1 MNIQFVENPDRLAR
15 IKVLGIGGAGGNA
28 VNRMIEA
35 GLTGV
40 EFHAVNTDAQA
51 LKQSR
56 AHQVLAIGSE
66 LTRGLG
72 AGGNPAVGREAAE
85 ADRDLIA
92 RLVDGADMVF
102 VTAGMGGGTGTGA
115 APVAAAA
122 ARAAGALTV
131 AIVTKPFLF
140 EGDVRRRQAEAGIAA
155 LREEVDTL
163 IVIPNQRLLEVVSP
177 TATMQEAFRTADEV
191 LYQATR
197 GIYEIIAR
205 PAIVNLDFADVR
217 TVMKDMGVALVG
229 TGHAAGDDRA
239 VVAAR
244 AAIASPLLED
254 VDIRGAQAVLVNL
267 VGAQVTLQD
276 TAQAMQYVQDAAGPQ
291 AHIIFGYG
299 VDDSLS
305 DELQVTVIATGFPG
319 HADEP
324 AATVVPSLA
333 FMRRHEPAAVPA
345 IAVELQAAPEVVA
358 VVLPDPEPAI
368 AVAAEPEPVLY
379 EEPALEPEPVVYE
392 EPTLDL
398 YARDVP
404 AEPEPAPI
412 FWPEPAPEPAREL
425 EPVLNLVDEPRP
437 ELATILARLADVA
450 SPPLSEPEPER
461 WAMAAAAG
469 ESESRWRPQSMT
481 PSSPIPAPIAAPETE
496 SSLETSQRFLR
507 PVGSQDLRPGPRQNV
522 RGDSL
527 IDDLNAPAYTRK
539 YMD

>member
-56 AHQVLAIGSE
+56 AHQVLAIGSQ

-72 AGGNPAVGREAAE
+72 AGGNPAIGREAAE
-85 ADRDLIA
+85 EDRDLIA

-205 PAIVNLDFADVR
+205 PAVVNLDFADVR

-244 AAIASPLLED
+244 AAVASPLLED

-299 VDDSLS
+299 VDDALG

-319 HADEP
+319 HVAEP
-324 AATVVPSLA
+324 AETSAPSLA
-333 FMRRHEPAAVPA
+333 FRWRREPAVEPAAS
-345 IAVELQAAPEVVA
+345 VEPQPMPDVVEP
-358 VVLPDPEPAI
+358 VRPEPEPI
-368 AVAAEPEPVLY
+368 SVVAAEPEPDGY
-379 EEPALEPEPVVYE
+379 QEPADEPEPESEPVVYG
-392 EPTLDL
+392 
-398 YARDVP
+398 
-404 AEPEPAPI
+404 EPAT
-412 FWPEPAPEPAREL
+412 FLWPEPEPAREP
-425 EPVLNLVDEPRP
+425 EPVLNQVDEPRP
-437 ELATILARLADVA
+437 ELAAILARLAEVA
-450 SPPLSEPEPER
+450 PVPSSEPESAP

-469 ESESRWRPQSMT
+469 ESDSRWQPQIVTSL
-481 PSSPIPAPIAAPETE
+481 PAAPVPAPPAPPTE

-507 PVGSQDLRPGPRQNV
+507 PVGSQDLRPGPRQDG